1 MNSPDQRASTPAV
14 LEIALKMKTPVTP
27 EGDQPRLLRT
37 GAVRAVSGGRSG
49 RHTASDA
56 ALVPDIHECGLGP
69 FTGEDLQALA
79 QRLQDPRWTRGT
91 RNIYGLEGLLTALL
105 VLPLG
110 LRLGAWL
117 PLIWNE
123 GGWKVPVALRGGENS
138 REFLDL
144 TIGFMRQLDAGFCA
158 SPPRFTSVVDT
169 LAGRYGVKPAH
180 AQRAWSQ
187 GFGLAVSEVRYLD
200 IPLEPAA
207 QNSLMAIARLLQPS
221 SGPAMPGQRP
231 RETLAQAVLSLVR
244 VRTSRGPL
252 GPLP

>member
-1 MNSPDQRASTPAV
+1 MIPDGES
-14 LEIALKMKTPVTP
+14 
-27 EGDQPRLLRT
+27 PRLLRT
-37 GAVRAVSGGRSG
+37 GAVRTGRST
-49 RHTASDA
+49 RYAESESV
-56 ALVPDIHECGLGP
+56 LVPDIDACGLGP

-123 GGWKVPVALRGGENS
+123 GGWKVPVALRGAENS

-144 TIGFMRQLDAGFCA
+144 TIGFMRHLDAGFSA

-180 AQRAWSQ
+180 ALRAWSQ

-207 QNSLMAIARLLQPS
+207 QNSLLAIAMLLHPS
-221 SGPAMPGQRP
+221 AGPAAPGQRL
-231 RETLAQAVLSLVR
+231 RESLEQAVLSLVKTR
-244 VRTSRGPL
+244 ASRGPL

>member
-1 MNSPDQRASTPAV
+1 
-14 LEIALKMKTPVTP
+14 MKP

-37 GAVRAVSGGRSG
+37 GAPRMSSGRRGRSA
-49 RHTASDA
+49 RHAESEA
-56 ALVPDIHECGLGP
+56 VVVPDIEECGLGP
-69 FTGEDLQALA
+69 FTGDDLQALA

-123 GGWKVPVALRGGENS
+123 GGWKVPVALRGAENS

-144 TIGFMRQLDAGFCA
+144 TIGFMRHLDAGFRA
-158 SPPRFTSVVDT
+158 SPPRFMSVVDT
-169 LAGRYGVKPAH
+169 LAGGYGVKPAH
-180 AQRAWSQ
+180 AQKAWSQ
-187 GFGLAVSEVRYLD
+187 GFALAVSEVRHLD

-207 QNSLMAIARLLQPS
+207 QNSLLAIAMLQHPS
-221 SGPAMPGQRP
+221 SGPVAPAQKP
-231 RETLAQAVLSLVR
+231 RETLEKAVLTLVR
-244 VRTSRGPL
+244 LRTSRGPL
-252 GPLP
+252 GPLV